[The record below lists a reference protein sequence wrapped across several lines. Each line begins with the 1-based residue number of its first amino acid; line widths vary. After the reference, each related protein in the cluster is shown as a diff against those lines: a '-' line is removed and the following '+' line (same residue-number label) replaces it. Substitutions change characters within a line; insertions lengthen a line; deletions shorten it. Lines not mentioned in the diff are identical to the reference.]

1 MNNQRILQCSALAL
15 SFLAT
20 LGVNPLQAELRLL
33 PMNPAPEAMWSAAGD
48 GTFENQIYSA
58 ATTGKAKIRKPYVI
72 TLGQLKH
79 PRYVV
84 TGNVVMPG
92 ASGIRILLEPPAVPA
107 TDPKAKAPAGPKGP
121 VGVIVTRDAQ
131 GTAFKNGRNTVE
143 GGPLDASIPLMILVR
158 DDTIEIQLGTIHE
171 VRTKTEAPF
180 QLSLGLTGAAQLS
193 SLKVAAL
200 ETGGNVPLPALEQQ
214 ANTTTEGKDA
224 KVGRFA
230 VGAVPAGFVEDSGV
244 VFYVPKGQ
252 AVDVG
257 TSMAGLADPFRKKT
271 KFYMSS
277 STKTQGRTVLDIAGD
292 QYSALHLLAFSAG
305 RPDHVRRI
313 TVRVGHY
320 GGGSA
325 IMEDVVVEVPGLA
338 GGKIDSTVVGEIPVK
353 LADGRMGTL
362 SHLRVP
368 MSQTGN
374 VKEFGRFDL
383 EFTRDMNTHLIP
395 PDPNEFGKAPA
406 GRPSDVVILGATM
419 EPSPVTMTYE
429 TAEAGN
435 VFHDTQKAEFTLTLV
450 NRSAQP
456 QSVRAFA
463 RSEGPGT
470 GEELGVERKAWTVEK
485 KVQLRA
491 NETKTLTLDVSPG
504 KRGWFTCRIGIE
516 VAGNL
521 VQRRDTTFAVL
532 APDTRKAVKDSPFGI
547 WEFWSPH
554 SVRPLPDQIER
565 LAKLMNKGGWRYTY
579 GGSPVSRRSGDAE
592 PEIYTRLR
600 EQYKIHF
607 TVANLPNSYQ
617 RGTGWWNEAEFNQI
631 MPEAIEKGLKNSD
644 GHFKVLHESRSSTSL
659 IRRYSDFLGGE
670 PYDMPEEETAK
681 LNEQFENV
689 KRFTAAIKKLN
700 PAAKIVLINDY
711 PAVAIEYLK
720 RGFPAENFDVIG
732 LEGAMFLRSPERQPD
747 WLSLLG
753 HQQEIRRAMKKYG
766 YDKPV
771 WTTEALYHPTEDGAL
786 TLHEQATIAVR
797 ESMMALQLGVQRMA
811 AAGLIKDPSDDYHW
825 SNWGSSGYCY
835 RDPEINP
842 KPAYA
847 AYAWLTQV
855 LDQAKPNGKL
865 QTPNRS
871 LHLVDF
877 KKRDDSH
884 VYALWTANGQQAVT
898 IKIAPGGKPQVFDF
912 YGNAVKTAG
921 PLTLQASPTPYYI
934 TGAVIAGV
942 ESATPVEVPER
953 NTGTLLLDFDKPDQ
967 LQPLTQRNPVLES
980 HWETPRIKGDL
991 ASSFVTEDG
1000 ATSLKVELKP
1010 DQDPRKLLPRYAEFE
1025 LAKPITLEGRPH
1037 EFVFRV
1043 RGNSGWGRIMF
1054 ELTDAKG
1061 RVWTST
1067 GNQYAGA
1074 SNSADPH
1081 GQSFVNFSGWK
1092 TMRFPIVGMYPGA
1105 DQTVFWPRNYNWWP
1119 FPSPEADVMAAEQAA
1134 PKVPADAKQKT
1145 PVYMGIVP
1153 VAYPLTLRKIIVTF
1167 RPHILYLDEE
1177 VPMENQMIYI
1187 DSLSVTQPPAGM

>member
-1 MNNQRILQCSALAL
+1 MNYQRVLQNWVSALTFAAVFGGN
-15 SFLAT
+15 S
-20 LGVNPLQAELRLL
+20 LQAELRPL
-33 PMNPAPEAMWSAAGD
+33 PTNSASEATWSTAGD
-48 GTFENQIYSA
+48 GTFENQIYSSTA
-58 ATTGKAKIRKPYVI
+58 TGKAKARKPYVI
-72 TLGQLKH
+72 TLGMLRH
-79 PRYVV
+79 PSYVV
-84 TGNVVMPG
+84 TGKVVIPG
-92 ASGIRILLEPPAVPA
+92 GSGIRIMFEPPAVPA
-107 TDPKAKAPAGPKGP
+107 ADPKANAPAGPKGP
-121 VGVIVTRDAQ
+121 VPVVVVRDAQ
-131 GTAFKNGRNTVE
+131 GTALKNGRATLD
-143 GGPLDASIPLMILVR
+143 GGPLDASMPLMIFVR

-171 VRTKTEAPF
+171 VRIKTEAPF
-180 QLSLGLTGAAQLS
+180 ELSLGLSGAAQLS
-193 SLKVAAL
+193 NLKVAAL
-200 ETGGNVPLPALEQQ
+200 ETGGNVPLPSLEQRT
-214 ANTTTEGKDA
+214 NTTTEGKDA
-224 KVGRFA
+224 AVGRFA
-230 VGAVPAGFVEDSGV
+230 AGAVPSGFVENAGV
-244 VFYVPKGQ
+244 VFYIPEGH
-252 AVDVG
+252 AVDIG
-257 TSMAGLADPFRKKT
+257 TSMTGLADPFRKKS

-305 RPDHVRRI
+305 RSDHVGRM

-320 GGGSA
+320 GGASA
-325 IMEDVVVEVPGLA
+325 ILEDVVVEAPGFS
-338 GGKIDSTVVGEIPVK
+338 GGKTNAMVVGEIPVK
-353 LADGRMGTL
+353 LADGRVGTL

-395 PDPNEFGKAPA
+395 PDPNEFGKAPL
-406 GRPSDVVILGATM
+406 GMPSDVVILGATM
-419 EPSPVTMTYE
+419 EPSPITMTYE

-435 VFHDTQKAEFTLTLV
+435 VFQETQKAEFTLTLV

-470 GEELGVERKAWTVEK
+470 GEELGVERRAWTVETK
-485 KVQLRA
+485 IQLRPS
-491 NETKTLTLDVSPG
+491 ETKKLTLDASPG
-504 KRGWFTCRIGIE
+504 KRGWFTCQIGVE
-516 VAGNL
+516 AAGRL

-532 APDTRKAVKDSPFGI
+532 APDTRKAMKDSPFGI

-579 GGSPVSRRSGDAE
+579 GGSPVSRRTGDAE
-592 PEIYTRLR
+592 SDIYTRLR

-631 MPEAIEKGLKNSD
+631 MPDALEKGLKNSD

-659 IRRYSDFLGGE
+659 IRRYSDFLGGTA
-670 PYDMPEEETAK
+670 YDMPAEETAK

-689 KRFTAAIKKLN
+689 KKFTAAIKKLN
-700 PAAKIVLINDY
+700 PAARIVMVNDY

-720 RGFPAENFDVIG
+720 RGFPAGNFDVIG

-753 HQQEIRRAMKKYG
+753 HQHEIRRAMKKYG
-766 YDKPV
+766 YDKPI

-786 TLHEQATIAVR
+786 TLHQQATIAVR
-797 ESMMALQLGVQRMA
+797 EAMMALQLGVQRMA

-825 SNWGSSGYCY
+825 SNWGSAGYCY

-855 LDQAKPNGKL
+855 LDQARPNGKL

-877 KKRDDSH
+877 KKPDGSH

-898 IKIAPGGKPQVFDF
+898 LKIAPGGKPQVFDF
-912 YGNAVKTAG
+912 YGNSIKTSG

-934 TGAVIAGV
+934 TGAMVAGV
-942 ESATPVEVPER
+942 ESARPVEVPDG
-953 NTGTLLLDFDKPDQ
+953 NAGKLVLDFDKPDQ
-967 LQPLTQRNPVLES
+967 IKPLTQRNPVLES
-980 HWETPRIKGDL
+980 HWETPRIKGEF

-1000 ATSLKVELKP
+1000 ATAMKVELQP
-1010 DQDPRKLLPRYAEFE
+1010 DEDPRKLLPRYGEFE
-1025 LAKPITLEGRPH
+1025 LARPITLDGRPH

-1043 RGNSGWGRIMF
+1043 KGNSGWGRILF

-1092 TMRFPIVGMYPGA
+1092 TMRFPIVGMYPGV

-1119 FPSPEADVMAAEQAA
+1119 FPSPEAEALAAEQAA
-1134 PKVPADAKQKT
+1134 PKVAADTRQKT
-1145 PVYMGIVP
+1145 PVYQGIVP

-1177 VPMENQMIYI
+1177 VPMENQVIYI
-1187 DSLSVTQPPAGM
+1187 DSIGVTQPPEGM